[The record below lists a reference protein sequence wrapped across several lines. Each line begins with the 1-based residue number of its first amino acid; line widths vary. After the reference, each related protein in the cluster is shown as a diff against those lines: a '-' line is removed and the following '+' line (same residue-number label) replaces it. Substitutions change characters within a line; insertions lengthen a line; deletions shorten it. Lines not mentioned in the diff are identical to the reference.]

1 MAIIE
6 HEQVVVSNGASL
18 MSIACSVREIWYNKS
33 KYSFTGS
40 WNWNV
45 GEKLRYWI
53 DMESRSLLRL
63 APPCQCGCPL
73 VL

>member
-18 MSIACSVREIWYNKS
+18 MSIACSVREIWYHKS

-40 WNWNV
+40 WN
-45 GEKLRYWI
+45 
-53 DMESRSLLRL
+53 
-63 APPCQCGCPL
+63 
-73 VL
+73 